1 MHERIR
7 FDSDRRACRAIKHP
21 HWKFQV
27 AIRRATIPATPA
39 DIAGRP
45 LDHLVNVDNASDP
58 WMKEIQYLALLRP
71 VGVPS
76 LLCTTAYVRIR
87 RSPTGHPRSSETST
101 SPLPPASAT
110 VRTST
115 QDSTYDCRE
124 EGAHLRR
131 IPRRKLL
138 GERSRAAI

>member
-76 LLCTTAYVRIR
+76 LLCITRSGRIR
-87 RSPTGHPRSSETST
+87 PSIWATPPTPIRPRHGPIGGSPISITPST
-101 SPLPPASAT
+101 IKPSPLPRVGASASIG
-110 VRTST
+110 RKST
-115 QDSTYDCRE
+115 
-124 EGAHLRR
+124 
-131 IPRRKLL
+131 
-138 GERSRAAI
+138 